1 MGKILHLRHFM
12 SVKSKGL
19 GVAFEYLQF
28 AYNLQMSESTGASLF
43 KVAKAQQPLPLLT
56 VAPNIVERAQK
67 HINLPRGGKKIL
79 MRQRN

>member
-1 MGKILHLRHFM
+1 M

-56 VAPNIVERAQK
+56 VAPQYS
-67 HINLPRGGKKIL
+67 GKSSKAYKFAKGWQENSDAAKKL
-79 MRQRN
+79 RHKRK